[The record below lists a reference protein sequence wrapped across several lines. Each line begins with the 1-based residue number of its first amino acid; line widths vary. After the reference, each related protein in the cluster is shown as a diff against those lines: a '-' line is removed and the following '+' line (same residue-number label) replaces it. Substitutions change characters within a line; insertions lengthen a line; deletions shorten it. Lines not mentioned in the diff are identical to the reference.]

1 MTPALLDPWDDLQT
15 IAARLQAAGAELRVV
30 IGAEAWCSK
39 CARLRPLFDSARA
52 ARPAADGVWLWLDLE
67 DHAEFIG
74 RFVPDDL
81 PLWLRWRDGVCVQT
95 ALLLDVEV
103 DAGVASM
110 AEGLRLQPLAVPG
123 DVPDLWA
130 GFARGVWSPG

>member
-1 MTPALLDPWDDLQT
+1 MQQVRPGCGRCSIQP
-15 IAARLQAAGAELRVV
+15 ELR
-30 IGAEAWCSK
+30 G
-39 CARLRPLFDSARA
+39 PL
-52 ARPAADGVWLWLDLE
+52 PTGCGCGWIWKTT
-67 DHAEFIG
+67 AEFIG

-81 PLWLRWRDGVCVQT
+81 PLWLRWRDGVCVQA